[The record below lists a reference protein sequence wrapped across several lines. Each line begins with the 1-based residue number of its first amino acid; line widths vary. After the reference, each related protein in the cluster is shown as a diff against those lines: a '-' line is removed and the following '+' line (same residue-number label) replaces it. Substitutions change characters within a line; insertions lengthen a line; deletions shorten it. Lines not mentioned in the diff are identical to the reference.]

1 MLSRTLETS
10 TVQTMDVSLGH
21 IAGPDQLGDLFHVPG
36 EDGLV
41 QGELRARH
49 LYLQVHSLGA
59 LIVRFGLVN

>member
-1 MLSRTLETS
+1 
-10 TVQTMDVSLGH
+10 MDVSLGH